1 MSSKR
6 AWSALSSGCA
16 AMPGESRFKVR
27 RSSGSDAEEGGGA
40 PGLAFLQTRADKKDL
55 GPERADLKLFK
66 EKFDSSAGASGAS
79 PGGSTTPSSLASAI
93 DQAVETAVQIAFSKM
108 TAFVERKC
116 KCALLQ
122 SRMDDRERELESV
135 RLRLEVA
142 ESELK
147 TIRGYL
153 SDVIADNIKNSA
165 TNSSPGGTYRKQAT
179 TTDDRARKC
188 NVRNYQGRREKES
201 EDNLKYFASESGVA
215 QCVPTKKKAHCAIS
229 NAPAPSMRAAVA
241 PATGLQGVTTQPSEP
256 QTNHEVFSTDPT
268 PHWDQR
274 AETGQEGSTGTQ
286 RTDLASLHIIEVS
299 GLDAV
304 HIKEEEE
311 GLGGY
316 PECEAVCL
324 GQESSRERE
333 STRSTPAGIT
343 VFLDSLCGLEL
354 DAVEG
359 FLKQS
364 LQYVTQRQTP
374 IRPAQSCQSSWTSRQ
389 QHPGFIE
396 MKAPLMAGRSDLL
409 GSVLVN
415 PGQLREAVKKA
426 VQFHSKEGQR
436 YLLNKLLGMVFSKEE
451 LAQAEGVK
459 DFSKAL
465 DPRKQEAIKEFLHAT
480 AVQYGMEELLQ
491 GEYRKVVQNKMGN
504 SRRDLKKPYLS
515 TAERSC
521 TRDSVPGDS
530 A

>member
-1 MSSKR
+1 
-6 AWSALSSGCA
+6 
-16 AMPGESRFKVR
+16 
-27 RSSGSDAEEGGGA
+27 
-40 PGLAFLQTRADKKDL
+40 
-55 GPERADLKLFK
+55 
-66 EKFDSSAGASGAS
+66 
-79 PGGSTTPSSLASAI
+79 
-93 DQAVETAVQIAFSKM
+93 M
-108 TAFVERKC
+108 TALVERKC
-116 KCALLQ
+116 KCAVLQ
-122 SRMDDRERELESV
+122 SRMEDREREFESV

-153 SDVIADNIKNSA
+153 SDVNADHNNINNSSSA
-165 TNSSPGGTYRKQAT
+165 TSSPSTVTKQAST
-179 TTDDRARKC
+179 TTDDRTRKC
-188 NVRNYQGRREKES
+188 NARNSQGRREKEN
-201 EDNLKYFASESGVA
+201 EDNQKTMCASDTSVA
-215 QCVPTKKKAHCAIS
+215 QCVPTKKRPHCTIS
-229 NAPAPSMRAAVA
+229 STPVRFVRAAVT
-241 PATGLQGVTTQPSEP
+241 PATGLQALTTQPSEP
-256 QTNHEVFSTDPT
+256 QTNHDVFNTDPNRA
-268 PHWDQR
+268 PLWNQR
-274 AETGQEGSTGTQ
+274 TGGERTGQEGSTGTR
-286 RTDLASLHIIEVS
+286 RTDLGSLHIIEVS
-299 GLDAV
+299 GLDSV
-304 HIKEEEE
+304 HIKEEEEAVE

-316 PECEAVCL
+316 PECEAVYL
-324 GQESSRERE
+324 GQESSREGE
-333 STRSTPAGIT
+333 STGSTAAGIT

-354 DAVEG
+354 DAVGG

-364 LQYVTQRQTP
+364 LQYVTQRQTH
-374 IRPAQSCQSSWTSRQ
+374 IRPAQSCQSPWTSRQ
-389 QHPGFIE
+389 QHPGFNE

-426 VQFHSKEGQR
+426 VQFQSKEGQR

-521 TRDSVPGDS
+521 TRDSVLGET